1 VLTNIFFLISFSWRA
16 MPVLT
21 PLVPLH
27 CKKQLKKW
35 SVMAAGNGCGD
46 GKDGSAVV
54 VVVAAKFLAVA
65 SGGGGSYSSERQ

>member
-1 VLTNIFFLISFSWRA
+1 